1 MKNLARFAAFLVAL
15 VAAASLAHA
24 QSADYVEANAA
35 PPYSS
40 EEGAFGEADLDAMLA
55 PIALYPDELL
65 SQILMASTYPLE
77 VVEAARWSAAHPGL
91 VGQDAVAAVDGE
103 DWDPSVK
110 SLVAFPDVLAMMSD
124 RLEWTQSLGE
134 AFLAQ
139 QPDLMLSVQKLRRA
153 AYDEGNLASS
163 DEMVVTR
170 EGSDIALD
178 SPSPERMYVPYYD
191 PRVVYGD
198 WWWPDAQP
206 VYWAPWPGYYVGGYG
221 FAWGLGIPLGM
232 NFFFADFDWHRHHV
246 RLHDRRPFYFHGRDH
261 RPITVR
267 NGEWRHDPHHR
278 HGVAYQN
285 PLVRRDFGDARSAGW
300 TRGDRNRTRT
310 PAAGGASPATRAQV
324 PGRIANPVSRGP
336 MPAAPTNPLTR
347 APAPQP
353 RAVPNG
359 GTGSFFSPQPVARPQ
374 ISRPPAVV
382 PQQAPQP
389 VYVQPIARPQA
400 VPQQQIARPQGY
412 APRAPALAP
421 APAVAPV
428 HVPAPAAHGNAREEP
443 AREAPPQAPQVRG
456 R

>member
-1 MKNLARFAAFLVAL
+1 MTSLRSAVSILL
-15 VAAASLAHA
+15 AAAAMWAPVAHA
-24 QSADYVEANAA
+24 QSDESAAA
-35 PPYSS
+35 PPYSA
-40 EEGAFGEADLDAMLA
+40 EEGAYSEADLDQMLA
-55 PIALYPDELL
+55 PVALYPDELL
-65 SQILMASTYPLE
+65 SQILMAATYPLE
-77 VVEAARWSAAHPGL
+77 VVEAARWSSANPGV
-91 VGQDAVAAVDGE
+91 VGADAVAAVDDQ

-110 SLVAFPDVLAMMSD
+110 SLVAFPDVLAMMNE
-124 RLEWTQSLGE
+124 RLEWTERLGE
-134 AFLAQ
+134 AFLGQ
-139 QPDLMLSVQKLRRA
+139 QADLMLSVQKLRRA

-170 EGSDIALD
+170 EGNDLALD

-198 WWWPDAQP
+198 WWWPDAPP
-206 VYWAPWPGYYVGGYG
+206 VYWDAWPGYYVGGYG
-221 FAWGLGIPLGM
+221 FAWGVSIPLGI
-232 NFFFADFDWHRHHV
+232 NFFYGDFDWRRHHV
-246 RLHDRRPFYFHGRDH
+246 RIHDAHPFYFHGRGH
-261 RPITVR
+261 RPIVVR
-267 NGEWRHDPHHR
+267 NNNWRHDPHHR

-412 APRAPALAP
+412 APRAPA
-421 APAVAPV
+421 PAVAPV
-428 HVPAPAAHGNAREEP
+428 HVPAPAAHGSAREET